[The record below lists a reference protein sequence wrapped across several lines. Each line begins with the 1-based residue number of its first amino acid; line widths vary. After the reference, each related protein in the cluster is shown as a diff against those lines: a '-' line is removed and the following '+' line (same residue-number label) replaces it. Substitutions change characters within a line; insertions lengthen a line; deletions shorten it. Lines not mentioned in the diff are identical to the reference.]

1 MQVAPRSRLTVG
13 VALAAASVIS
23 VNPLTVP
30 TSVPSPPAVSS
41 AAVQLT
47 ASYSPLQPW
56 LEAFQTAS
64 AGATQIGDT
73 FSEAPAVLL
82 QQILANQAGY
92 LGEVL
97 KNPGSIGTAL
107 GQMVANVQAAFTA
120 ATLLGID
127 ASMNPFPSQESLD
140 GWHSILLQSIPKL
153 LPAGTPPQAV
163 KVVNELLNVLSSP
176 VSGIL
181 FGLAGPVISPVVAV
195 VNSVHNIVSA
205 LVAGDFATA
214 MQGVINIPANIV
226 GAVLNGANLNL
237 DGLVPVLNNLG
248 LLSPGTTLHN
258 LNIQFGG
265 LFSPGSTGVDPMTG
279 EPVGIGG
286 SIFNSIGMT
295 TTTDLMGFPLTLEI
309 PGIGIGPIGALVAFG
324 QIIAKAI
331 GWGGVGNPLA
341 ELFKAPAADTAPAT
355 TLVTKTALTDD
366 SPAAIPSISAA
377 TFNVSSDATA
387 SESPLAAREAAAG
400 TAVAA
405 SSDETGAADE
415 STSDTPADD
424 ADADAGTEVS
434 DANAGDAY
442 TDAEEAA
449 DADEA
454 DGADTDTDTNE
465 ADGAD
470 SDADA
475 DTDTTSKTAS
485 AGDSSSDSGDGTDSA
500 SGSQK

>member
-13 VALAAASVIS
+13 LALAAASVVA

-41 AAVQLT
+41 AAVQLA
-47 ASYSPLQPW
+47 ASYNPLQPW

-64 AGATQIGDT
+64 ASATQIGDT
-73 FSEAPAVLL
+73 FSQAPAVLL

-92 LGEVL
+92 LSEVL
-97 KNPGSIGTAL
+97 KNPGSIGTVL

-127 ASMNPFPSQESLD
+127 ATINPFPSQESLD

-153 LPAGTPPQAV
+153 LRAGTPPQAV
-163 KVVNELLNVLSSP
+163 AVVKELLNVLSSP
-176 VSGIL
+176 VSGIV
-181 FGLAGPVISPVVAV
+181 FGFAGPVISPVVAV

-214 MQGVINIPANIV
+214 MQGVINIPADIV

-237 DGLVPVLNNLG
+237 DGLVPVLNNAG

-331 GWGGVGNPLA
+331 GWSGVGNPLA
-341 ELFKAPAADTAPAT
+341 ELSKAPAADTAPAT
-355 TLVTKTALTDD
+355 TLVTKTALTND
-366 SPAAIPSISAA
+366 SPAAIPSTSAA
-377 TFNVSSDATA
+377 TFNISSGGTA
-387 SESPLAAREAAAG
+387 FESPLKTTEAAAG
-400 TAVAA
+400 TPVAA
-405 SSDETGAADE
+405 TPDETGAADE
-415 STSDTPADD
+415 STSDPTADDDDANDGTEVTD
-424 ADADAGTEVS
+424 ADAS
-434 DANAGDAY
+434 DAY

-454 DGADTDTDTNE
+454 DSADTDTDT
-465 ADGAD
+465 
-470 SDADA
+470 
-475 DTDTTSKTAS
+475 DTDTDIDTTSKTTG
-485 AGDSSSDSGDGTDSA
+485 AGEGSTDSGDGTDSV
-500 SGSQK
+500 SGSQE